1 MTRVRSIAVAI
12 SLALGAVVPA
22 VTLLAPT
29 AQAAED
35 KANKITT
42 KAVGVA
48 LKAAQEAMAKKQ
60 WDTALTE
67 INKAAAVEKK
77 TPFEAY
83 QIDEFKGYVLFAQK
97 KYGEA
102 LPVYE
107 RLLNSGMMP
116 AEQVDERTKTV
127 AQLYFQQKDY
137 NKTVQWSKK
146 FLEKHPNQEDVS
158 ILLGQAQYL
167 LNDYKAA
174 ATTMTGVINNAEK
187 AGRKPDENWI
197 QIVMSSY
204 FKMQPQDKDGIGNAL
219 KKLVR
224 YYPKSEYWDNLLD
237 IYRRKEGGDRMTLGY
252 YRLMNEVGVLK
263 DKSDYVEMAQLAM
276 DAGVPGEAQDMV
288 QKGMTAGVLKSEDKT
303 EQGRYDRLLA
313 GAKKQ
318 ADLDR
323 GSLTQQATE
332 AEKAGTG
339 QVLVGLGQ
347 AYLSYGDYDKAI
359 AALEKGIAKGGVTD
373 ADEAQISLG
382 IAYLKKGQKEQAREA
397 FKKAQG
403 KWKDLAELWT
413 IRTQSA

>member
-60 WDTALTE
+60 WDAALTE

-288 QKGMTAGVLKSEDKT
+288 QKGMAAGVLKSEDKT

-323 GSLTQQATE
+323 GSLNQQATE

-403 KWKDLAELWT
+403 KWKDLAELWS

>member
-60 WDTALTE
+60 WDAALTE
-67 INKAAAVEKK
+67 INKAGAVEKK

-158 ILLGQAQYL
+158 ILLGQAYYL

-224 YYPKSEYWDNLLD
+224 YYPKTEYWDNLLD

-263 DKSDYVEMAQLAM
+263 DKGDYVEMAQLAM

-288 QKGMTAGVLKSEDKT
+288 QKGMAAGVLKSEDKT

-323 GSLTQQATE
+323 SSLAQQAP
-332 AEKAGTG
+332 KPRRP
-339 QVLVGLGQ
+339 
-347 AYLSYGDYDKAI
+347 
-359 AALEKGIAKGGVTD
+359 
-373 ADEAQISLG
+373 
-382 IAYLKKGQKEQAREA
+382 ARA
-397 FKKAQG
+397 RCWWA
-403 KWKDLAELWT
+403 WVRPT
-413 IRTQSA
+413 

>member
-60 WDTALTE
+60 WDAALTE

-347 AYLSYGDYDKAI
+347 AYLSYGDFDKAI